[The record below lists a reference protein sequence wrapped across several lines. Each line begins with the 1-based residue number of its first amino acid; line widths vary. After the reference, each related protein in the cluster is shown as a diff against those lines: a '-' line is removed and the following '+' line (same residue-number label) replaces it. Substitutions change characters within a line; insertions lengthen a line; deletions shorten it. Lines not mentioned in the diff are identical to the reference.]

1 MQNYEQIMQELEIEV
16 PEDKKDALKKKMLEN
31 YRTVADYN
39 KQVTKADE
47 YKQSLDNVQAK
58 LDGFEGVDVNDLKT
72 QIQTL
77 TTQLN
82 DEKTARA
89 ADTRKAE
96 VEKMVND
103 FLSSTDDKGEK
114 MYNFLND
121 ITADYYRGELAKALD
136 SDSAKGKSITDIFN
150 TMITDKDGNQKEGI
164 FVDRDQQQARQNA
177 ARFTTHAGKNNGD
190 GGKKPTMTEL
200 MRMKNEDPSLD
211 ISQYM

>member
-1 MQNYEQIMQELEIEV
+1 MQNYEQIMQELEIEI

-39 KQVTKADE
+39 KQVTKTEE
-47 YKQSLDNVQAK
+47 YKQSLDNVQTK
-58 LDGFEGVDVNDLKT
+58 LDGFEGVDVNDLKN

-82 DEKTARA
+82 DEKKARA
-89 ADTRKAE
+89 ADARKTE

-114 MYNFLND
+114 AYNFLND
-121 ITADYYRGELAKALD
+121 ITADYYRGELTKALD
-136 SDSAKGKSITDIFN
+136 SDSAKGKSIKDIFN

-164 FVDRDQQQARQNA
+164 FVDREQARQNS
-177 ARFTTHAGKNNGD
+177 ARFTTHAGKNNGA